1 MKQWWTLAAVA
12 ALLAGCGGGGDDGLT
27 APAPNTAA
35 QCTIAAQRQD
45 VSAFMQANYYWYKNM
60 PAPDASAP
68 SMDAYFQSMLYRPT
82 DRFSYTTPT
91 ADYTQLFTAG
101 RRIGYGYSMVWTDA
115 AHTTLRVQYVEP
127 QSPVARAGLKRG
139 DTIVSI
145 DGFTPAQIANGALPV
160 VNTVGVPRTIVL
172 ASPGGGQSREID
184 VASEDFPL
192 QPVQTTNEFNA
203 AGAGG
208 QPEKVG
214 YLSYTQFVTYSL
226 PDLQNAFMQFA
237 NDGVT
242 DVILD
247 LRYNGGGSVATS
259 RDLASLIGG
268 GTTQGRLFDYLRFN
282 DQQASKTES
291 VLFDSPTVLADTAL
305 ANGLKRLFVIGSGG
319 TASASELIING
330 LRPFMPVVLIGATTY
345 GKPYG
350 FIPHDYCGTTYQAVQ
365 FESLNALG
373 VGGFTS
379 GFTPD
384 CAVADDLDHQLGD
397 PQEARI
403 ATALTYIATGTCGP
417 AAKRQI
423 LEQGA
428 GGGTLGESPRPGM
441 FLDR

>member
-1 MKQWWTLAAVA
+1 MKQWGALAAVA
-12 ALLAGCGGGGDDGLT
+12 AVLAGCGGGGGDGVP
-27 APAPNTAA
+27 APAPATAA
-35 QCTIAAQRQD
+35 QCTIAAQRQE
-45 VSAFMQANYYWYKNM
+45 VASFMQANYYWYKNM
-60 PAPDASAP
+60 PAPDQSAP
-68 SMDAYFQSMLYRPT
+68 TMDAYFQSMLYRPT
-82 DRFSYTTPT
+82 DRFSYTEPT
-91 ADYTQLFTAG
+91 ADYNQLFSTG
-101 RRIGYGYSMVWTDA
+101 RRIGYGYSMVWTDSS
-115 AHTTLRVQYVEP
+115 HTTLRVQYVEP

-145 DGFTPAQIANGALPV
+145 DGFTPAQIADGALPV
-160 VNTVGVPRTIVL
+160 VTTVGVPRTIML
-172 ASPGGGQSREID
+172 ASPGGGQLREID
-184 VASEDFPL
+184 VTSEDFPL
-192 QPVQTTNEFNA
+192 QPVQSTGILDATGPN
-203 AGAGG
+203 G
-208 QPEKVG
+208 PEKVG
-214 YLSYTQFVTYSL
+214 YLSYTQFVAYSL
-226 PDLQNAFMQFA
+226 PDLQNAFLQFA
-237 NDGVT
+237 SAGVT

-268 GTTQGRLFDYLRFN
+268 GLTQSRLFDYLRFN
-282 DQQASKTES
+282 DQQSAETSS
-291 VLFDSPTVLADTAL
+291 VLFNSPTVLADTAL
-305 ANGLKRLFVIGSGG
+305 ANGLKRLFVIGAGG

-330 LRPFMPVVLIGATTY
+330 LRPFMPVVLVGATTY

-373 VGGFTS
+373 QGGFTS

-423 LEQGA
+423 LREA
-428 GGGTLGESPRPGM
+428 PAGGTLGESPRPGM
-441 FLDR
+441 FLD

>member
-1 MKQWWTLAAVA
+1 VKQWWS
-12 ALLAGCGGGGDDGLT
+12 LLALVAILPGCGGGDDA
-27 APAPNTAA
+27 APPDPASAA

-45 VSAFMQANYYWYKNM
+45 VRSFMQANYFWYRNM
-60 PAPDASAP
+60 PAPDESSP

-91 ADYTQLFTAG
+91 ADYNQLFTAG
-101 RRIGYGYSMVWTDA
+101 RRIGYGYSLVWTDT
-115 AHTTLRVQYVEP
+115 AHNTLRVQYVEP
-127 QSPVARAGLKRG
+127 QSPVARAGLQRG

-145 DGFTPAQIANGALPV
+145 DGYTPVQIADGALPV
-160 VNTVGVPRTIVL
+160 VTTVGVPRTFLL
-172 ASPGGGQSREID
+172 ASPGGGQMREVD

-192 QPVQTTNEFNA
+192 QPVQSTNIFDA
-203 AGAGG
+203 QGAGG
-208 QPEKVG
+208 PEKVG
-214 YLSYTQFVTYSL
+214 YISYTQFVTYSL
-226 PDLQNAFMQFA
+226 PDLQNAFLQFA
-237 NDGVT
+237 NAGVA

-268 GTTQGRLFDYLRFN
+268 HATEWRLFDYLRFN
-282 DQQASKTES
+282 DQQSSRTTS
-291 VLFDSPTVLADTAL
+291 VLFDTPTVLADTAL
-305 ANGLKRLFVIGSGG
+305 ANGLKRLFVIGAGG

-350 FIPHDYCGTTYQAVQ
+350 FVPHDACGTTYQAVQ

-403 ATALTYIATGTCGP
+403 GTALTYIATGTCGP

-423 LEQGA
+423 LQQGA

-441 FLDR
+441 VLDR

>member
-1 MKQWWTLAAVA
+1 MKQLFALFAAA
-12 ALLAGCGGGGDDGLT
+12 ALLAGCGGGGDGAST
-27 APAPNTAA
+27 PAPTTAA

-45 VSAFMQANYYWYKNM
+45 VGSFMQANYYWYKNM

-68 SMDAYFQSMLYRPT
+68 TMDAYFQSMLYRPI
-82 DRFSYTTPT
+82 DRFSYTEPT
-91 ADYTQLFTAG
+91 ADYNQLFTAG
-101 RRIGYGYSMVWTDA
+101 RRIGYGYSMVWTDSS
-115 AHTTLRVQYVEP
+115 HTTLRVQYVEP
-127 QSPVARAGLKRG
+127 QSPVARAGLQRG

-160 VNTVGVPRTIVL
+160 VTTVGVPRTFLL
-172 ASPGGGQSREID
+172 ASPGGGQMREID
-184 VASEDFPL
+184 VSSEDFPL
-192 QPVQTTNEFNA
+192 QPVQDTAILDAT
-203 AGAGG
+203 GPGG
-208 QPEKVG
+208 PEKVG

-226 PDLQNAFMQFA
+226 PDLQNAFLQFA
-237 NDGVT
+237 NAGVT

-259 RDLASLIGG
+259 RDLASLVGG
-268 GTTQGRLFDYLRFN
+268 GLTQSRLFDYLRFN
-282 DQQASKTES
+282 DQQSAETSS
-291 VLFDSPTVLADTAL
+291 VLFNPPTVLADTAL
-305 ANGLKRLFVIGSGG
+305 ANGLKRLFVIGAGG

-423 LEQGA
+423 LQQGE

-441 FLDR
+441 FLER